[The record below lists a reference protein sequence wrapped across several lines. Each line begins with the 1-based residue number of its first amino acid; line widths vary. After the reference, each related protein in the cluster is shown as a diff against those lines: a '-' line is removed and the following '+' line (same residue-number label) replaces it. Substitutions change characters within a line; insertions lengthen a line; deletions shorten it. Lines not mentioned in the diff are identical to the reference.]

1 MNDFKKEAID
11 PGEIFET
18 VFDLVRSC
26 TKIFE
31 PQKYVEEMRTME
43 FYILLYIYLKGPQK
57 MHALAEAYN
66 MTRSNVTAI
75 VDGMEKGKYVKR
87 KRSKEDRR
95 VIYIHLT
102 EKGEEVGNETFA
114 NFNKVI
120 KSFLVNVPEDDYRVV
135 TDAFQRMTKLFIK
148 EVSSGI

>member
-1 MNDFKKEAID
+1 MNESRKDVVNPQEV
-11 PGEIFET
+11 FET
-18 VFDLVRSC
+18 VFDLVRTC

-57 MHALAEAYN
+57 MHELAEAYS

-75 VDGMEKGKYVKR
+75 IDGMEKGKYVKR

-114 NFNKVI
+114 NFNKVV
-120 KSFLVNVPEDDYRVV
+120 KSFLENVPEDDYQVV
-135 TDAFQRMTKLFIK
+135 TDAFQRVTRRFIS
-148 EVSSGI
+148 EVDSNI